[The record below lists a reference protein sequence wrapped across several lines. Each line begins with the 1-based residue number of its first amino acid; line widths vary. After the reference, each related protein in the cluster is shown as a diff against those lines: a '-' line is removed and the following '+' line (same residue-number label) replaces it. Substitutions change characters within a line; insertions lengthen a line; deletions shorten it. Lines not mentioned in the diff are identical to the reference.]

1 MLKWFMTKGDIS
13 NTQFNPEEFGKR
25 GQEYYQKI
33 RVSLEKEV
41 WGEYAALDFEAE
53 KYWVGETATEAL
65 TKAKKDSPDKL
76 FYLVQV
82 GFPTAF
88 RIQSFAWS

>member
-1 MLKWFMTKGDIS
+1 MTKTNLS
-13 NTQFNPEEFGKR
+13 SQNFNQEDFGK
-25 GQEYYQKI
+25 QSQDFYEKI
-33 RVSLEKEV
+33 KGRLEEKDF
-41 WGEYAALDFEAE
+41 GKYAALDFETE
-53 KYWVGETATEAL
+53 KYWTGETATEAL

-88 RIQSFAWS
+88 NIQSSAIWF